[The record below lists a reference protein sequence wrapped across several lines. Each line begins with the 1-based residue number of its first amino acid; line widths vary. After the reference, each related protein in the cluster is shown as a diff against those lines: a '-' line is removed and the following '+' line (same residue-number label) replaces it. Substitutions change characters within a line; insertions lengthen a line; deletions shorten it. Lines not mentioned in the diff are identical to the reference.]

1 MERIRFGLPAV
12 LIATVVAVAS
22 VVPAAQPKSQLFSFH
37 SNAWLNL
44 HHYARAVAR
53 GPGADLAGLSDAE
66 RAQWVAGVEFY
77 KPYVPRDLVRDDGMI
92 AIKNALRAA
101 DGKTSLDGIAIDAAL
116 KTTLERMMPVY
127 QKRWWPE
134 HDRANRA
141 WIADMQ
147 PLVDRHGLAL
157 SQALARVY
165 DATWPRDPVPVDLTV
180 TAGPDGA
187 YGTSEPAH
195 ITISPSTFR
204 GNTALEILF
213 HESTHSIVP
222 LFQYVSEAAR
232 QQNVNVPPQLSHAVL
247 FYTAGELTARELKTR
262 GIDYTAYPDDKFLAF
277 MCGAGCRDKIVQH
290 WAPRLDG
297 KRSIPDA
304 LSALVAAFR

>member
-1 MERIRFGLPAV
+1 
-12 LIATVVAVAS
+12 
-22 VVPAAQPKSQLFSFH
+22 
-37 SNAWLNL
+37 
-44 HHYARAVAR
+44 
-53 GPGADLAGLSDAE
+53 
-66 RAQWVAGVEFY
+66 
-77 KPYVPRDLVRDDGMI
+77 
-92 AIKNALRAA
+92 
-101 DGKTSLDGIAIDAAL
+101 
-116 KTTLERMMPVY
+116 MMPVY

-147 PLVDRHGLAL
+147 PLVDRHGPPL

-165 DATWPRDPVPVDLTV
+165 DATWPPDPVPVDLTV

-187 YGTSEPAH
+187 YGTFEPAH

-204 GNTALEILF
+204 GNTALEILL
-213 HESTHSIVP
+213 HESTHSLVP

-247 FYTAGELTARELKTR
+247 FYTAGELTARELNAR

-277 MCGAGCRDKIVQH
+277 MCGAGCRGKIVEH
-290 WAPRLDG
+290 WGPRLDG
-297 KRSIPDA
+297 TRSIPDA
-304 LSALVAAFR
+304 LSALAASFK